1 VSIIYLDTSA
11 LLKQYIQ
18 ENKSEA
24 VEELLGL
31 AAGLGTSIITYT
43 EMAAAMSRAT
53 RMGAF
58 PSAEAQAAW
67 KDFLTDWTS
76 LTRLKVSAQITARAA
91 TLAWEYGLRGYDALH
106 FASALVWQEN
116 LEIPV
121 TLATFDRELWLAA
134 QKAGMDVWP
143 GNFYS

>member
-1 VSIIYLDTSA
+1 MSIIYLDTSA

-18 ENKSEA
+18 ENQSEA

-31 AAGLGTSIITYT
+31 ATGLGTSIITHT
-43 EMAAAMSRAT
+43 EMASAMSRAT
-53 RMGAF
+53 RLGAF
-58 PSAEAQAAW
+58 PPAEAQAAW
-67 KDFLTDWTS
+67 KDFLTDWAS
-76 LTRLKVSAQITARAA
+76 LTRLKVSAQVTTRAA

-116 LEIPV
+116 LEMPV

-134 QKAGMDVWP
+134 QKAGMTAWP
-143 GNFYS
+143 ENLYS